1 MIDSIFLLSRNPLEE
16 ALKLEKFLKLPK
28 YFTEA
33 NFSFR
38 KKRHGS
44 MKTFPCFKNATYEF
58 CMKNDKGREHPKIQA
73 STEIYLQNLF
83 RPMVDKLFQMTGI
96 RLDISA

>member
-1 MIDSIFLLSRNPLEE
+1 M
-16 ALKLEKFLKLPK
+16 KLEKFLELPN

-38 KKRHGS
+38 KKDQGS

-58 CMKNDKGREHPKIQA
+58 CMKGDKGREHPKIQA
-73 STEIYLQNLF
+73 STEIYLENLF
-83 RPMVDKLFQMTGI
+83 RPMVEQLFLMTGI
-96 RLDISA
+96 RLDLTV